1 MKSSYKKQKLKGLSI
16 MSMIYESQTL
26 VSAMQTR
33 VGQYKDLK
41 EQLTELKKGFE
52 SIVHLDDELQGQGAE
67 AIKGFYKAQIDVVD
81 SWLRLINRHVAF
93 LSGIQGDTI
102 EANLSETVVTV
113 PFLEEEL
120 TNASRNSK
128 EMVTAQKNDLKRIL
142 AGIDDIIQL
151 EPFSDD
157 AFFENMEKAERKRT
171 ETIDKVNEIDHK
183 WTAEYAKSEA
193 DQAAVAALMEQL
205 KVSSTREGVV
215 SPLYFNAIAY
225 KNSEAYKNLEVRK
238 KETAQY
244 LKVKKEEAENRRIRD
259 LKAQL
264 DHVNDPDEF
273 LKIAKKIGYEN
284 LAPTQQQYV
293 MQLEAAKQTADI
305 AKGIGVGLYDVGKDF
320 VTGVWDFVTNPGE
333 TVEGVANSI
342 MHPIKTYKY
351 ISKSISDSYERDM
364 VNGDAY
370 SRAHWVTYALGT
382 VATSVVGTKGAGAV
396 TKTGVATTKAAAVK
410 GATKAKELVS
420 IPNLLPYNPK
430 NQLSLAGGVPYNV
443 VNGVGLRDQLISMA
457 KVESEVS
464 GRVKSVSD
472 YLDGIGEAGNVN
484 ATKMN
489 KLKNAIQNNTFSVDE
504 LSEISKKMSD
514 LGITKEYNDV
524 LIKIDFGKYLRG
536 LIGDPP
542 TAMIN
547 PHAHHIL
554 FKKGLGQAQQ
564 ELVRE
569 GQEILRRYGVDPI
582 IGQENLVWAP
592 NAVIGQHSID
602 ALEEV
607 VNRLRAVEA
616 MDGDF
621 DDIVEALE
629 DLGDI
634 ASTR

>member
-1 MKSSYKKQKLKGLSI
+1 
-16 MSMIYESQTL
+16 MIYESQTL

-81 SWLRLINRHVAF
+81 AWLRLINRHVAF

-120 TNASRNSK
+120 ESASRNSK
-128 EMVTAQKNDLKRIL
+128 EMVTAQKNDLKKIL

-157 AFFENMEKAERKRT
+157 VFFENMEKAERKRNQ
-171 ETIDKVNEIDHK
+171 TIDKVNEIDHK

-193 DQAAVAALMEQL
+193 DQAAVTALMEQL
-205 KVSSTREGVV
+205 KVSSTRGGVV
-215 SPLYFNAIAY
+215 SPLYFNATAY

-244 LKVKKEEAENRRIRD
+244 LKVKKEEAENRRIKE

-264 DHVNDPDEF
+264 DHVTDPNEF

-284 LAPTQQQYV
+284 LGPTQQQYV
-293 MQLEAAKQTADI
+293 MQLEASKQTTDI

-320 VTGVWDFVTNPGE
+320 VTGIWDLVTDPE
-333 TVEGVANSI
+333 EAVEGVANSI

-370 SRAHWVTYALGT
+370 SRAHWVSYALGT
-382 VATSVVGTKGAGAV
+382 VVTSVVGTKGAGAV

-410 GATKAKELVS
+410 GVAKAKELAS

-457 KVESEVS
+457 RVESEINKGTGNTNHPV
-464 GRVKSVSD
+464 RVYRDIDDAV
-472 YLDGIGEAGNVN
+472 LN
-484 ATKMN
+484 
-489 KLKNAIQNNTFSVDE
+489 
-504 LSEISKKMSD
+504 
-514 LGITKEYNDV
+514 KEYEIITRKGTFVTKIVADEKLVVDMPYIGKGKQSTNSEGWLRDNKYYFNELYKLHPDYFSDANIKNLNNGWAIVNDAV
-524 LIKIDFGKYLRG
+524 FRRHFPQYDILGLKGKPLV
-536 LIGDPP
+536 
-542 TAMIN
+542 
-547 PHAHHIL
+547 HHHI
-554 FKKGLGQAQQ
+554 GGGGQAMAIPQPLHPGSGGIHNIEKQ
-564 ELVRE
+564 IDIW
-569 GQEILRRYGVDPI
+569 GKD
-582 IGQENLVWAP
+582 QENA
-592 NAVIGQHSID
+592 
-602 ALEEV
+602 E
-607 VNRLRAVEA
+607 RLQV
-616 MDGDF
+616 F
-621 DDIVEALE
+621 IK
-629 DLGDI
+629 
-634 ASTR
+634 

>member
-1 MKSSYKKQKLKGLSI
+1 

-41 EQLTELKKGFE
+41 EQLAELKKGFE

-67 AIKGFYKAQIDVVD
+67 AIKGFYQAQIDVVD

-102 EANLSETVVTV
+102 EANLSETVVTI

-120 TNASRNSK
+120 TNATRISK
-128 EMVTAQKNDLKRIL
+128 EMVTAQKNDLKKIL

-151 EPFSDD
+151 EPFCDD
-157 AFFENMEKAERKRT
+157 AFFENIEKAETKRT
-171 ETIDKVNEIDHK
+171 QTIDKVNEIDHK
-183 WTAEYAKSEA
+183 WTTEYAKSEE
-193 DQAAVAALMEQL
+193 DQAAVTALMEQL
-205 KVSSTREGVV
+205 KISSTRGGVV
-215 SPLYFNAIAY
+215 SPLYFNAAAY

-244 LKVKKEEAENRRIRD
+244 LKVKKEEAENRRIKD

-264 DHVNDPDEF
+264 DHVTDPDEF
-273 LKIAKKIGYEN
+273 LKIAKQIGYEN

-320 VTGVWDFVTNPGE
+320 VTGVWDFVTDPGE

-342 MHPIKTYKY
+342 MHPIQTYKY

-370 SRAHWVTYALGT
+370 SRSHWVTYALGT
-382 VATSVVGTKGAGAV
+382 VVTSVVGTKGAGAV
-396 TKTGVATTKAAAVK
+396 AKTGAATTKAAAVK
-410 GATKAKELVS
+410 GVTKAKEMVS

-443 VNGVGLRDQLISMA
+443 VNGAGLKDQLISMA
-457 KVESEVS
+457 KVESEIS
-464 GRVKSVSD
+464 GKVKPVSD

-484 ATKMN
+484 AIKMN

-504 LSEISKKMSD
+504 LSEISKKMSE
-514 LGITKEYNDV
+514 LGITKEYNEA

-536 LIGDPP
+536 LIGGPP

-554 FKKGLGQAQQ
+554 FKKGLGQKQQ

-582 IGQENLVWAP
+582 IGKENLVWAP
-592 NAVIGQHSID
+592 NAVIGQHSLD

-607 VNRLRAVEA
+607 VNRLRAIEA

>member
-1 MKSSYKKQKLKGLSI
+1 

-26 VSAMQTR
+26 VQAIETR
-33 VGQYKDLK
+33 AGQYKDLK

-120 TNASRNSK
+120 TNATRNSK
-128 EMVTAQKNDLKRIL
+128 EMVTAQKNDLKKIL

-151 EPFSDD
+151 DPFSDD
-157 AFFENMEKAERKRT
+157 AFFENIEKAETKRT

-183 WTAEYAKSEA
+183 WTTEYAKSEA
-193 DQAAVAALMEQL
+193 DQAAVTALMEQL
-205 KVSSTREGVV
+205 KVSSTRGGVV
-215 SPLYFNAIAY
+215 SPLYFNAAAY

-244 LKVKKEEAENRRIRD
+244 LKVKKEEAENRRIKD

-264 DHVNDPDEF
+264 DHVTDPDEF
-273 LKIAKKIGYEN
+273 LKIAKQIGYEN

-305 AKGIGVGLYDVGKDF
+305 AKGIGVGMYDVGKDF
-320 VTGVWDFVTNPGE
+320 VTGVWDFVTDPGE

-342 MHPIKTYKY
+342 MHPIQTYKY

-370 SRAHWVTYALGT
+370 SRAHWVSYALGT
-382 VATSVVGTKGAGAV
+382 VVTSVVGTKGAGAI

-410 GATKAKELVS
+410 GATKAKELAT

-443 VNGVGLRDQLISMA
+443 VNGAGLKEQLISMA

-464 GRVKSVSD
+464 GRGTVKDSKEVKD
-472 YLDGIGEAGNVN
+472 LDTVPRISEIEVNFNYKTKFDSEEFARQLKDQEKGMNELTVYEYQKNRKRFIDEGRAIESNAAQQAAREEAYVQKINELQREGLTLSQAKKEAKGWLDTQAALHNPDQIAGGKAEVIGGMGDKKINSS
-484 ATKMN
+484 
-489 KLKNAIQNNTFSVDE
+489 IGSQWRYRIDIVDE
-504 LSEISKKMSD
+504 QINGLAKNMTQEQRKN
-514 LGITKEYNDV
+514 T
-524 LIKIDFGKYLRG
+524 YLNVK
-536 LIGDPP
+536 L
-542 TAMIN
+542 TN
-547 PHAHHIL
+547 
-554 FKKGLGQAQQ
+554 
-564 ELVRE
+564 
-569 GQEILRRYGVDPI
+569 
-582 IGQENLVWAP
+582 
-592 NAVIGQHSID
+592 
-602 ALEEV
+602 
-607 VNRLRAVEA
+607 
-616 MDGDF
+616 
-621 DDIVEALE
+621 
-629 DLGDI
+629 
-634 ASTR
+634 

>member
-1 MKSSYKKQKLKGLSI
+1 

-120 TNASRNSK
+120 ENASRNSK
-128 EMVTAQKNDLKRIL
+128 EMVTAQKNDLKKIL

-157 AFFENMEKAERKRT
+157 VFFENMEKAERKRNQ
-171 ETIDKVNEIDHK
+171 TIDKVNEIDHK

-193 DQAAVAALMEQL
+193 DQAAVTALMEQL
-205 KVSSTREGVV
+205 KVSSTRGGVV
-215 SPLYFNAIAY
+215 SPLYFNATAY

-238 KETAQY
+238 KETAEY
-244 LKVKKEEAENRRIRD
+244 LKVKKEEAENRRIKD

-264 DHVNDPDEF
+264 DHVTDPDEF
-273 LKIAKKIGYEN
+273 LKIAKQIGYEN

-320 VTGVWDFVTNPGE
+320 VTGVWDFVTDPGE

-370 SRAHWVTYALGT
+370 SRSHWVTYALGT
-382 VATSVVGTKGAGAV
+382 VVTSVVGTKGAGAV

-410 GATKAKELVS
+410 GVTKAKELVS

-443 VNGVGLRDQLISMA
+443 VNGAGLKEQLISMA

-464 GRVKSVSD
+464 GKSKSNVDQINYGAYLKKNIGNPPSD
-472 YLDGIGEAGNVN
+472 MYD
-484 ATKMN
+484 
-489 KLKNAIQNNTFSVDE
+489 
-504 LSEISKKMSD
+504 
-514 LGITKEYNDV
+514 
-524 LIKIDFGKYLRG
+524 
-536 LIGDPP
+536 
-542 TAMIN
+542 
-547 PHAHHIL
+547 PHAHHIV
-554 FKKGLGQAQQ
+554 FKKGNGEAQK
-564 ELVRE
+564 ELVKE
-569 GQEILRRYGVDPI
+569 GQGILREYDIDPI
-582 IGQENLVWAP
+582 LGLENLVWAP
-592 NAVIGQHSID
+592 NRVKGQHGIEALRNVVDNIKKVRD
-602 ALEEV
+602 A
-607 VNRLRAVEA
+607 
-616 MDGDF
+616 DGDR
-621 DDIVEALE
+621 DDMVEMLNK
-629 DLGDI
+629 LGDI
-634 ASTR
+634 AKRRK

>member
-1 MKSSYKKQKLKGLSI
+1 

-93 LSGIQGDTI
+93 LSGIQGDII

-120 TNASRNSK
+120 TNATRNSK
-128 EMVTAQKNDLKRIL
+128 EMVTAQKNDLKKIL

-157 AFFENMEKAERKRT
+157 AFFENIEKAETKRT

-183 WTAEYAKSEA
+183 WTTEYAKSEA
-193 DQAAVAALMEQL
+193 DQAAVTALMEQL
-205 KVSSTREGVV
+205 KISSTRGGVV
-215 SPLYFNAIAY
+215 SPLYFNAAAY

-244 LKVKKEEAENRRIRD
+244 LKVKKEEAENRRIKD
-259 LKAQL
+259 LKAKL
-264 DHVNDPDEF
+264 DHVTDPDEF
-273 LKIAKKIGYEN
+273 LKIAKQIGYEN

-293 MQLEAAKQTADI
+293 IQLEAAKQTADI
-305 AKGIGVGLYDVGKDF
+305 TKGIGVGLYDVGKDF
-320 VTGVWDFVTNPGE
+320 VTGVWDFVTDPGE

-370 SRAHWVTYALGT
+370 SRAHWVSYALGT
-382 VATSVVGTKGAGAV
+382 VVTSVVGTKGAGAV
-396 TKTGVATTKAAAVK
+396 AKTGAATTKAATVK
-410 GATKAKELVS
+410 GVTKAKELIS

-443 VNGVGLRDQLISMA
+443 VNGAGLKEQLISMA
-457 KVESEVS
+457 KVESEIS
-464 GRVKSVSD
+464 GRGTGKVLDSVPTVRN
-472 YLDGIGEAGNVN
+472 GQF
-484 ATKMN
+484 
-489 KLKNAIQNNTFSVDE
+489 KNWFNSLTTEEFD
-504 LSEISKKMSD
+504 K
-514 LGITKEYNDV
+514 
-524 LIKIDFGKYLRG
+524 
-536 LIGDPP
+536 
-542 TAMIN
+542 
-547 PHAHHIL
+547 
-554 FKKGLGQAQQ
+554 
-564 ELVRE
+564 
-569 GQEILRRYGVDPI
+569 
-582 IGQENLVWAP
+582 VWADP
-592 NAVIGQHSID
+592 KLRESIKDRLRHPGGLHEWHLVSRADTFKYWGVTAEQIVEMRTLISETKFVNPTGKHGGKGSTKAHNELLKIIDTSEDYDMFKRRLQNWADYRFEGGSD
-602 ALEEV
+602 ALPSG
-607 VNRLRAVEA
+607 LKPK
-616 MDGDF
+616 
-621 DDIVEALE
+621 
-629 DLGDI
+629 
-634 ASTR
+634 

>member
-1 MKSSYKKQKLKGLSI
+1 

-81 SWLRLINRHVAF
+81 SWLRLINRHIAF

-120 TNASRNSK
+120 TNATRNSK
-128 EMVTAQKNDLKRIL
+128 EMVTAQKDDLKKIL

-157 AFFENMEKAERKRT
+157 AFFENIEKAETKRT
-171 ETIDKVNEIDHK
+171 QTIDKVNEIDHK
-183 WTAEYAKSEA
+183 WTTEYAKSEE
-193 DQAAVAALMEQL
+193 DQAAVTALMEQL
-205 KVSSTREGVV
+205 KESSTRGGVV
-215 SPLYFNAIAY
+215 SPLYFNATAY

-244 LKVKKEEAENRRIRD
+244 LKVKKEEAENRRIKD

-264 DHVNDPDEF
+264 DHVTDPDEF
-273 LKIAKKIGYEN
+273 LKIAKQIGYEN

-293 MQLEAAKQTADI
+293 MQLKAAKQTADI
-305 AKGIGVGLYDVGKDF
+305 TKGIGVGLYDVGKDF
-320 VTGVWDFVTNPGE
+320 VTGVWDFVTDPGE

-342 MHPIKTYKY
+342 MHPIQTYKY
-351 ISKSISDSYERDM
+351 ISKSLSDSFERDM

-370 SRAHWVTYALGT
+370 SRAHWVSYALGT
-382 VATSVVGTKGAGAV
+382 VVTSVVGTKGAGAI

-410 GATKAKELVS
+410 GVTKAKELVS

-443 VNGVGLRDQLISMA
+443 VNGVGLRDQLISKA
-457 KVESEVS
+457 QK
-464 GRVKSVSD
+464 VSD
-472 YLDGIGEAGNVN
+472 LTRKPFTGKNISLPWLNNEKYNAVEVQGKVKAKGKIKDIDRRVYQLKDLDIDKIDPVTQKTNLQLMKKGNAPFANDGTQINLHHLIQEEPGAMLEIPESLHKKYSKVIHG
-484 ATKMN
+484 
-489 KLKNAIQNNTFSVDE
+489 LKNKGESFRQSPE
-504 LSEISKKMSD
+504 LESQYDS
-514 LGITKEYNDV
+514 
-524 LIKIDFGKYLRG
+524 FR
-536 LIGDPP
+536 
-542 TAMIN
+542 
-547 PHAHHIL
+547 
-554 FKKGLGQAQQ
+554 
-564 ELVRE
+564 
-569 GQEILRRYGVDPI
+569 RRY
-582 IGQENLVWAP
+582 WKW
-592 NAVIGQHSID
+592 
-602 ALEEV
+602 
-607 VNRLRAVEA
+607 RAKQYEIQ
-616 MDGDF
+616 D
-621 DDIVEALE
+621 
-629 DLGDI
+629 
-634 ASTR
+634 

>member
-1 MKSSYKKQKLKGLSI
+1 ML
-16 MSMIYESQTL
+16 MIYESQTL

-120 TNASRNSK
+120 TNATRNSK
-128 EMVTAQKNDLKRIL
+128 EMVTAQKNDLKKIL

-157 AFFENMEKAERKRT
+157 AFFENIEKAETKRT
-171 ETIDKVNEIDHK
+171 QTIDIVNEIDHK
-183 WTAEYAKSEA
+183 WTTEYAKSEE
-193 DQAAVAALMEQL
+193 DQAAVTALMEQL
-205 KVSSTREGVV
+205 KVSSSRGGVV
-215 SPLYFNAIAY
+215 SPLYFNAAAY

-244 LKVKKEEAENRRIRD
+244 LKVKKEEAENRRIKD

-264 DHVNDPDEF
+264 DHVTDPDEF
-273 LKIAKKIGYEN
+273 LKIAKQIGYEN

-320 VTGVWDFVTNPGE
+320 VTGVWDFVTDPGE

-342 MHPIKTYKY
+342 MHPIQTYKY

-370 SRAHWVTYALGT
+370 SRSHWVTYALGT
-382 VATSVVGTKGAGAV
+382 VVTSVVGTKGAGAV
-396 TKTGVATTKAAAVK
+396 AKTGAATTKAAAVK
-410 GATKAKELVS
+410 GVTKAKELIS
-420 IPNLLPYNPK
+420 IPNLLPYKPK

-443 VNGVGLRDQLISMA
+443 VNGVGLKDQLISMA
-457 KVESEVS
+457 KVESQVNGDGGKKFTIDTMRHVYHGEINRRGKAVGYHHES
-464 GRVKSVSD
+464 MMGGKIVPGSEETPDINGVYRAKVEINGVMKIAKSTFFPKDWDRVK
-472 YLDGIGEAGNVN
+472 VN
-484 ATKMN
+484 
-489 KLKNAIQNNTFSVDE
+489 NAINEAFENKIKDGNRYVGRTS
-504 LSEISKKMSD
+504 S
-514 LGITKEYNDV
+514 GID
-524 LIKIDFGKYLRG
+524 IGMYLNRDG
-536 LIGDPP
+536 TIA
-542 TAMIN
+542 TAFPLYKN
-547 PHAHHIL
+547 
-554 FKKGLGQAQQ
+554 
-564 ELVRE
+564 
-569 GQEILRRYGVDPI
+569 
-582 IGQENLVWAP
+582 
-592 NAVIGQHSID
+592 
-602 ALEEV
+602 
-607 VNRLRAVEA
+607 
-616 MDGDF
+616 
-621 DDIVEALE
+621 
-629 DLGDI
+629 
-634 ASTR
+634 

>member
-1 MKSSYKKQKLKGLSI
+1 

-120 TNASRNSK
+120 TNATRNSK
-128 EMVTAQKNDLKRIL
+128 EMVTAQKDDLKKIF

-157 AFFENMEKAERKRT
+157 AFFENIEKAETKRT
-171 ETIDKVNEIDHK
+171 QTIDKVNEIDHK
-183 WTAEYAKSEA
+183 WTTEYAKSEA
-193 DQAAVAALMEQL
+193 DQAAVTALMEQL
-205 KVSSTREGVV
+205 KVSSTRGGVV
-215 SPLYFNAIAY
+215 SPLYFNAAAY

-244 LKVKKEEAENRRIRD
+244 LKVKKEEAENRRIKD

-264 DHVNDPDEF
+264 DHVTDPDEL
-273 LKIAKKIGYEN
+273 LKIAKQIGYEN

-320 VTGVWDFVTNPGE
+320 VTGVWDFVTDPGE

-382 VATSVVGTKGAGAV
+382 VVTSVVGTKGAGAI

-410 GATKAKELVS
+410 GVTKAKELVS

-430 NQLSLAGGVPYNV
+430 NQLSLAGAVPYNV
-443 VNGVGLRDQLISMA
+443 VNGVGVKDQLISMA

-464 GRVKSVSD
+464 GR
-472 YLDGIGEAGNVN
+472 GTGNSNRLIPGNPGVITGGN
-484 ATKMN
+484 SN
-489 KLKNAIQNNTFSVDE
+489 KLGKNMMEDMGLKRS
-504 LSEISKKMSD
+504 
-514 LGITKEYNDV
+514 TKWSGY
-524 LIKIDFGKYLRG
+524 
-536 LIGDPP
+536 
-542 TAMIN
+542 
-547 PHAHHIL
+547 
-554 FKKGLGQAQQ
+554 QAQHIIPSEMAKNPVIQ
-564 ELVRE
+564 KIGMNFDDSSNGIFLRVPDNDISTMSRHRGYHSVYNEVVERALNKMDINQSVNSLQKDVYELKNN
-569 GQEILRRYGVDPI
+569 LRKL
-582 IGQENLVWAP
+582 QENGLPLYPSQGATVELWERKLK
-592 NAVIGQHSID
+592 Q
-602 ALEEV
+602 LEK
-607 VNRLRAVEA
+607 
-616 MDGDF
+616 
-621 DDIVEALE
+621 
-629 DLGDI
+629 
-634 ASTR
+634 

>member
-1 MKSSYKKQKLKGLSI
+1 

-120 TNASRNSK
+120 TNATRNSK
-128 EMVTAQKNDLKRIL
+128 EMVTAQKNDLKKIL

-151 EPFSDD
+151 EPLSDD
-157 AFFENMEKAERKRT
+157 AFFENIEKAETKRT
-171 ETIDKVNEIDHK
+171 QTIDKVNEIDHK
-183 WTAEYAKSEA
+183 WTTEYAKSEE
-193 DQAAVAALMEQL
+193 DQAAVTALMEQL
-205 KVSSTREGVV
+205 KISSTRGGVV
-215 SPLYFNAIAY
+215 SPLYFNATAY

-244 LKVKKEEAENRRIRD
+244 LKVKKEEAENRRIKD

-264 DHVNDPDEF
+264 DHVTDPDEF
-273 LKIAKKIGYEN
+273 LKIAKQIGYEN

-305 AKGIGVGLYDVGKDF
+305 TKGIGVGLYDVGKDF
-320 VTGVWDFVTNPGE
+320 VTGVWDFVSDPGE

-342 MHPIKTYKY
+342 MHPIQTYKY

-370 SRAHWVTYALGT
+370 SRSHWVTYALGT
-382 VATSVVGTKGAGAV
+382 VVTSVVGTKGAGAI

-410 GATKAKELVS
+410 GVTKAKELVS

-443 VNGVGLRDQLISMA
+443 VNGVGLKDQLISMA

-484 ATKMN
+484 AIKMN

-542 TAMIN
+542 TAMVN

-554 FKKGLGQAQQ
+554 FKKGLGEAQQ
-564 ELVRE
+564 KLVQE
-569 GQEILRRYGVDPI
+569 GQEILRKYGIDPI
-582 IGQENLVWAP
+582 IGKENLVWAP
-592 NAVIGQHSID
+592 NRIMGQHNIA
-602 ALEEV
+602 ALENV
-607 VNRLRAVEA
+607 VNQLKAVDTA
-616 MDGDF
+616 GADI
-621 DDIVEALE
+621 DDIIEILE
-629 DLGDI
+629 DLGKQA
-634 ASTR
+634 ASRR

>member
-1 MKSSYKKQKLKGLSI
+1 

-52 SIVHLDDELQGQGAE
+52 SIVNLDDELQGQGAE

-120 TNASRNSK
+120 ENASRNSK
-128 EMVTAQKNDLKRIL
+128 EMVTAQKNDLKKIL
-142 AGIDDIIQL
+142 AGIDDIIRL

-157 AFFENMEKAERKRT
+157 VFFENMEKAERKRNQ
-171 ETIDKVNEIDHK
+171 TIDKVNEIDHK

-193 DQAAVAALMEQL
+193 DQAAVTALMEQL
-205 KVSSTREGVV
+205 KVSSTRGGVV
-215 SPLYFNAIAY
+215 SPFYFNATAY

-244 LKVKKEEAENRRIRD
+244 LKVKKEEAGNRRIKD

-264 DHVNDPDEF
+264 DHVTDPDEF
-273 LKIAKKIGYEN
+273 LKIAKQIGYEN
-284 LAPTQQQYV
+284 LEPTQQQYV
-293 MQLEAAKQTADI
+293 MQLEASKQTADI

-320 VTGVWDFVTNPGE
+320 VTGVWDFVTDPGE

-370 SRAHWVTYALGT
+370 SRAHWVSYALGT
-382 VATSVVGTKGAGAV
+382 VITSVVGTKGAGAV
-396 TKTGVATTKAAAVK
+396 AKTGAATTKAAAVK
-410 GATKAKELVS
+410 GATKVKELAS
-420 IPNLLPYNPK
+420 IPNLLPYKPK

-443 VNGVGLRDQLISMA
+443 VNGAGLKEQLISMA
-457 KVESEVS
+457 RVESEVS
-464 GRVKSVSD
+464 GRGRLKVEDVTKEILKTKPMNSPIPEKWYKKGGKISIDDNGTWTYTNKSGISVSYPNGYPD
-472 YLDGIGEAGNVN
+472 FTPYVHPNVEPVKIEVHSPKNNPKDFEN
-484 ATKMN
+484 ANIAAKLTKD
-489 KLKNAIQNNTFSVDE
+489 T
-504 LSEISKKMSD
+504 
-514 LGITKEYNDV
+514 
-524 LIKIDFGKYLRG
+524 
-536 LIGDPP
+536 DPP
-542 TAMIN
+542 ISDIRRPPLGYTW
-547 PHAHHIL
+547 HHHQDGETMLLVEKDIHDE
-554 FKKGLGQAQQ
+554 FKHIGGQ
-564 ELVRE
+564 
-569 GQEILRRYGVDPI
+569 
-582 IGQENLVWAP
+582 
-592 NAVIGQHSID
+592 SK
-602 ALEEV
+602 
-607 VNRLRAVEA
+607 VN
-616 MDGDF
+616 GKN
-621 DDIVEALE
+621 
-629 DLGDI
+629 
-634 ASTR
+634 SK

>member
-1 MKSSYKKQKLKGLSI
+1 
-16 MSMIYESQTL
+16 MIYESQTL

-120 TNASRNSK
+120 TNATRNSK
-128 EMVTAQKNDLKRIL
+128 EMVTAQKNDLKKIL

-157 AFFENMEKAERKRT
+157 AFFENIEKAETKRT

-183 WTAEYAKSEA
+183 WTTEYAKSEA

-205 KVSSTREGVV
+205 KISSTRGGVV
-215 SPLYFNAIAY
+215 SPLYFNAAAY

-244 LKVKKEEAENRRIRD
+244 LKVKKEEAENRRIKD

-264 DHVNDPDEF
+264 DHVTDPDEF
-273 LKIAKKIGYEN
+273 LKIAKQIGYEN

-293 MQLEAAKQTADI
+293 IQLESAKQTADI
-305 AKGIGVGLYDVGKDF
+305 AKGIGVGLFDVGKDF
-320 VTGVWDFVTNPGE
+320 VTGVWDFVTDPGE

-370 SRAHWVTYALGT
+370 SRSHWVTYALGT
-382 VATSVVGTKGAGAV
+382 VVTSVVGTKGAGAV
-396 TKTGVATTKAAAVK
+396 TKTGAATTKAAAVK
-410 GATKAKELVS
+410 GVTKAKELVS

-443 VNGVGLRDQLISMA
+443 VNGAGLKDQLISMA

-464 GRVKSVSD
+464 GKRTGKVLDSVPTVRN
-472 YLDGIGEAGNVN
+472 GQF
-484 ATKMN
+484 
-489 KLKNAIQNNTFSVDE
+489 KNWFNSVTTEEFD
-504 LSEISKKMSD
+504 K
-514 LGITKEYNDV
+514 
-524 LIKIDFGKYLRG
+524 
-536 LIGDPP
+536 
-542 TAMIN
+542 
-547 PHAHHIL
+547 
-554 FKKGLGQAQQ
+554 
-564 ELVRE
+564 
-569 GQEILRRYGVDPI
+569 
-582 IGQENLVWAP
+582 VWADP
-592 NAVIGQHSID
+592 KLRESIKDRLRHPGGLHEWHLVSRADTFKYWGVTAEQIVEMRTLISETKFVNPTGKHGGKGSTKAHNELLKIIDTSEDYDMFKRRLQNWADYRFEGGSD
-602 ALEEV
+602 ALPSG
-607 VNRLRAVEA
+607 LKPK
-616 MDGDF
+616 
-621 DDIVEALE
+621 
-629 DLGDI
+629 
-634 ASTR
+634 

>member
-1 MKSSYKKQKLKGLSI
+1 

-26 VSAMQTR
+26 VSAMQMR

-81 SWLRLINRHVAF
+81 SWLRLINRHIAF

-128 EMVTAQKNDLKRIL
+128 EMVTAQKNDLKKIF

-157 AFFENMEKAERKRT
+157 AFFENIEKAETKRT

-183 WTAEYAKSEA
+183 WTTEYAKSEE
-193 DQAAVAALMEQL
+193 DQAAVTALMEQL
-205 KVSSTREGVV
+205 KVSSTRGGVV
-215 SPLYFNAIAY
+215 SPLYFNATAY

-238 KETAQY
+238 KETAEY
-244 LKVKKEEAENRRIRD
+244 LKVKQEEAENRRIKE
-259 LKAQL
+259 LKAKL
-264 DHVNDPDEF
+264 DHVTDPDEF
-273 LKIAKKIGYEN
+273 LKIAKQIGYEN

-293 MQLEAAKQTADI
+293 MQLEASKQTADI

-320 VTGVWDFVTNPGE
+320 VTGVWDFVTDPGE

-342 MHPIKTYKY
+342 MHPIQTYKY
-351 ISKSISDSYERDM
+351 ISKPISDSYERDM

-370 SRAHWVTYALGT
+370 SRAHWVSYALGT
-382 VATSVVGTKGAGAV
+382 VVTSIVGTKGAGAI

-443 VNGVGLRDQLISMA
+443 VNGAGLKEQLISMA
-457 KVESEVS
+457 RVESEVS
-464 GRVKSVSD
+464 GRGMGTGKDSKEVKDIDTVPRISEIEVNFNYKTKFDSEEFARQLKD
-472 YLDGIGEAGNVN
+472 QEKGMNELTVYEYQQNRKRFIDEGRAIESNAAQQAAREEAYVQKINELQREGLTLSQAKKEAKGWLDTQAALHNPDQIAGGKAEVIGGMGDKKINSS
-484 ATKMN
+484 
-489 KLKNAIQNNTFSVDE
+489 IGSQWRYRIDIVDE
-504 LSEISKKMSD
+504 QINGLAKNMTQEQRKN
-514 LGITKEYNDV
+514 T
-524 LIKIDFGKYLRG
+524 YLNVK
-536 LIGDPP
+536 L
-542 TAMIN
+542 TN
-547 PHAHHIL
+547 
-554 FKKGLGQAQQ
+554 
-564 ELVRE
+564 
-569 GQEILRRYGVDPI
+569 
-582 IGQENLVWAP
+582 
-592 NAVIGQHSID
+592 
-602 ALEEV
+602 
-607 VNRLRAVEA
+607 
-616 MDGDF
+616 
-621 DDIVEALE
+621 
-629 DLGDI
+629 
-634 ASTR
+634 

>member
-1 MKSSYKKQKLKGLSI
+1 

-81 SWLRLINRHVAF
+81 SWLRLINRHIAF

-120 TNASRNSK
+120 TNATRNSK
-128 EMVTAQKNDLKRIL
+128 EMVTAQKNDLKKIFS
-142 AGIDDIIQL
+142 GIDDIIQL

-157 AFFENMEKAERKRT
+157 AFFEHIEKAETKRT

-193 DQAAVAALMEQL
+193 DQAAVTALMEQL
-205 KVSSTREGVV
+205 KVSSTRGGEV
-215 SPLYFNAIAY
+215 SPLYFNAAAY

-244 LKVKKEEAENRRIRD
+244 LKVKKEEAENRRIKD

-264 DHVNDPDEF
+264 DHVTDPDEF
-273 LKIAKKIGYEN
+273 LKIAKQIGYEN

-320 VTGVWDFVTNPGE
+320 VTGVWDFVTDPGE

-370 SRAHWVTYALGT
+370 SRSHWVTYALGT
-382 VATSVVGTKGAGAV
+382 VVTSVVGTKGAGAI
-396 TKTGVATTKAAAVK
+396 TKTGVATTKAATVK
-410 GATKAKELVS
+410 GVTKAKELVS

-443 VNGVGLRDQLISMA
+443 VNGAGLKEQLISMA
-457 KVESEVS
+457 KVESEIS
-464 GRVKSVSD
+464 GRGRLKVEDV
-472 YLDGIGEAGNVN
+472 
-484 ATKMN
+484 TK
-489 KLKNAIQNNTFSVDE
+489 
-504 LSEISKKMSD
+504 
-514 LGITKEYNDV
+514 
-524 LIKIDFGKYLRG
+524 
-536 LIGDPP
+536 
-542 TAMIN
+542 
-547 PHAHHIL
+547 
-554 FKKGLGQAQQ
+554 
-564 ELVRE
+564 
-569 GQEILRRYGVDPI
+569 EILRTKPMNSPIPEKWYKKGGKISIDDNGTWTYTNKSGISVSYPNGYPDFTPYVHPNVEPVKIEVHSPKNNPKDFENANIAAKLTKDTDPPI
-582 IGQENLVWAP
+582 IDIRKPPEGYTWHHHQDGKTMMLVDEDIHREFRHIGGQ
-592 NAVIGQHSID
+592 SK
-602 ALEEV
+602 
-607 VNRLRAVEA
+607 VN
-616 MDGDF
+616 GKNK
-621 DDIVEALE
+621 
-629 DLGDI
+629 
-634 ASTR
+634 

>member
-1 MKSSYKKQKLKGLSI
+1 

-81 SWLRLINRHVAF
+81 SWLRLINRHIAF

-102 EANLSETVVTV
+102 EANLSETIVTV

-120 TNASRNSK
+120 TNATRNSK
-128 EMVTAQKNDLKRIL
+128 EMVTAQKDDLKKIL

-157 AFFENMEKAERKRT
+157 AFFENIEKAETKRT

-205 KVSSTREGVV
+205 KISSTKGGVV
-215 SPLYFNAIAY
+215 SPLYFNAAAY

-244 LKVKKEEAENRRIRD
+244 LKVKQEEAENRRIKD

-264 DHVNDPDEF
+264 DHVTDPDEF
-273 LKIAKKIGYEN
+273 LKIAKQIGYEN

-293 MQLEAAKQTADI
+293 MQLEASKQTADI

-320 VTGVWDFVTNPGE
+320 VTGVWDFVTDPGE

-342 MHPIKTYKY
+342 MHPIQTYKY

-370 SRAHWVTYALGT
+370 SRAHWVSYALGT
-382 VATSVVGTKGAGAV
+382 VVTSVVGTKGAGAV
-396 TKTGVATTKAAAVK
+396 AKTGVATTKAAAVK
-410 GATKAKELVS
+410 GATKVKELAT

-443 VNGVGLRDQLISMA
+443 VNGTGLKEQLISMA
-457 KVESEVS
+457 KVESQVNGDGGKKFTIDTMRHVYHGEINRRGKAVGYHHESMMGGKIVPGTKTMPDRNGVYRATVEVNGVRKNVDS
-464 GRVKSVSD
+464 SFFPKDWDRVQVLKSIEEAFINKRQIGR
-472 YLDGIGEAGNVN
+472 
-484 ATKMN
+484 N
-489 KLKNAIQNNTFSVDE
+489 KYTSLTS
-504 LSEISKKMSD
+504 S
-514 LGITKEYNDV
+514 GITIEM
-524 LIKIDFGKYLRG
+524 YLKPDG
-536 LIGDPP
+536 SIA
-542 TAMIN
+542 TAYPIY
-547 PHAHHIL
+547 
-554 FKKGLGQAQQ
+554 
-564 ELVRE
+564 E
-569 GQEILRRYGVDPI
+569 GG
-582 IGQENLVWAP
+582 
-592 NAVIGQHSID
+592 
-602 ALEEV
+602 
-607 VNRLRAVEA
+607 
-616 MDGDF
+616 
-621 DDIVEALE
+621 
-629 DLGDI
+629 
-634 ASTR
+634 

>member
-1 MKSSYKKQKLKGLSI
+1 

-52 SIVHLDDELQGQGAE
+52 SIVHLDDELQGRGAE

-81 SWLRLINRHVAF
+81 SWLRLINRHIAF

-120 TNASRNSK
+120 TNATRNSK
-128 EMVTAQKNDLKRIL
+128 EMVTAQKNDLKKIL

-157 AFFENMEKAERKRT
+157 AFFENIEKAETKRT

-183 WTAEYAKSEA
+183 WTTEYAKSEA

-205 KVSSTREGVV
+205 KISSTRGGVV
-215 SPLYFNAIAY
+215 SPLYFNATAY

-244 LKVKKEEAENRRIRD
+244 LKVKKEEAENRRIKD

-264 DHVNDPDEF
+264 EHVTDPDEF
-273 LKIAKKIGYEN
+273 LKIAKQIGYEN

-305 AKGIGVGLYDVGKDF
+305 TKGIGVGLYDVGKDF
-320 VTGVWDFVTNPGE
+320 VTGVWDFVTDPGE

-342 MHPIKTYKY
+342 MHPIITYKY

-370 SRAHWVTYALGT
+370 SRAHWVSYALGT
-382 VATSVVGTKGAGAV
+382 VVTSVVGTKGAGAV
-396 TKTGVATTKAAAVK
+396 AKTGAATTKAVAVK
-410 GATKAKELVS
+410 GVTKAKELAT

-443 VNGVGLRDQLISMA
+443 VNGAGLKEQLISMA

-464 GRVKSVSD
+464 GRGTDNSNR
-472 YLDGIGEAGNVN
+472 LIPGNTGVITGGN
-484 ATKMN
+484 SN
-489 KLKNAIQNNTFSVDE
+489 KLGKNMMEDMGLKRS
-504 LSEISKKMSD
+504 
-514 LGITKEYNDV
+514 TKWSGY
-524 LIKIDFGKYLRG
+524 
-536 LIGDPP
+536 
-542 TAMIN
+542 
-547 PHAHHIL
+547 
-554 FKKGLGQAQQ
+554 QAQHIIPS
-564 ELVRE
+564 EMAKN
-569 GQEILRRYGVDPI
+569 PI
-582 IGQENLVWAP
+582 IQKIGMNFDDSSNGIFLRVPDNDISTMSRHRGYHSVYNEVVERALNKMDINQSVNSLQKDVYELKNNLRKLQENGLPLYPSQGAT
-592 NAVIGQHSID
+592 
-602 ALEEV
+602 
-607 VNRLRAVEA
+607 VELWERKLKQ
-616 MDGDF
+616 
-621 DDIVEALE
+621 IENK
-629 DLGDI
+629 
-634 ASTR
+634 

>member
-1 MKSSYKKQKLKGLSI
+1 
-16 MSMIYESQTL
+16 MIYESQTL
-26 VSAMQTR
+26 VSAMQAR

-81 SWLRLINRHVAF
+81 SWLLLINRHVAF

-120 TNASRNSK
+120 TNATRNSK
-128 EMVTAQKNDLKRIL
+128 EMVTAQKNDLKKIL

-157 AFFENMEKAERKRT
+157 AFFENIEKAETKRT

-183 WTAEYAKSEA
+183 WTTEYAKSEE
-193 DQAAVAALMEQL
+193 DQAAVTALMEQL
-205 KVSSTREGVV
+205 KVSSTRGGVV
-215 SPLYFNAIAY
+215 SPLYFNAAAY
-225 KNSEAYKNLEVRK
+225 KSSEAYKNLEVRK

-244 LKVKKEEAENRRIRD
+244 LKVKKEEAENRRIKD

-264 DHVNDPDEF
+264 DHVTDPDEF
-273 LKIAKKIGYEN
+273 LKIAKQIGYEN

-320 VTGVWDFVTNPGE
+320 VTGVWGFVTDPGE

-370 SRAHWVTYALGT
+370 SRAHWVSYALGT
-382 VATSVVGTKGAGAV
+382 VVTSVVGTKGAGAV

-410 GATKAKELVS
+410 GVTKAKELIS

-443 VNGVGLRDQLISMA
+443 VNGVGLKEQLISMA

-464 GRVKSVSD
+464 GDGGKKFTIDTMRHVYHGEINRRGKAVGYHHESMMGGKIVPGTEETPDINGVYRAKVEINGVMKIAKSTFFPKDWDRVK
-472 YLDGIGEAGNVN
+472 VN
-484 ATKMN
+484 
-489 KLKNAIQNNTFSVDE
+489 NAINEAFENKIKDGNRYVGRTS
-504 LSEISKKMSD
+504 S
-514 LGITKEYNDV
+514 GID
-524 LIKIDFGKYLRG
+524 IGMYLNRDG
-536 LIGDPP
+536 TIA
-542 TAMIN
+542 TAFPLYKN
-547 PHAHHIL
+547 
-554 FKKGLGQAQQ
+554 
-564 ELVRE
+564 
-569 GQEILRRYGVDPI
+569 
-582 IGQENLVWAP
+582 
-592 NAVIGQHSID
+592 
-602 ALEEV
+602 
-607 VNRLRAVEA
+607 
-616 MDGDF
+616 
-621 DDIVEALE
+621 
-629 DLGDI
+629 
-634 ASTR
+634 

>member
-1 MKSSYKKQKLKGLSI
+1 

-41 EQLTELKKGFE
+41 EQLTELKKEFE

-120 TNASRNSK
+120 TNATRNSK
-128 EMVTAQKNDLKRIL
+128 EMVTAQKNDLKKIL

-157 AFFENMEKAERKRT
+157 AFFENIEKAETKRT

-183 WTAEYAKSEA
+183 WTTEYAKSEA

-205 KVSSTREGVV
+205 KISSTRGGVV
-215 SPLYFNAIAY
+215 SPLYFNAAAY

-244 LKVKKEEAENRRIRD
+244 LKVKKEEAENRRIKD

-264 DHVNDPDEF
+264 DHVTDPDEF
-273 LKIAKKIGYEN
+273 LKIAKQIGYEN
-284 LAPTQQQYV
+284 LAPNQQQYV
-293 MQLEAAKQTADI
+293 MQLEEAKQTTDI
-305 AKGIGVGLYDVGKDF
+305 AKGIGVGLFDVGKDL
-320 VTGVWDFVTNPGE
+320 VTGVWDFVTDPGE

-342 MHPIKTYKY
+342 MHPIQTYKY

-370 SRAHWVTYALGT
+370 SRAHWVSYALGT
-382 VATSVVGTKGAGAV
+382 VVTSVVGTKGAGAV
-396 TKTGVATTKAAAVK
+396 AKTGAATTKAAAVK
-410 GATKAKELVS
+410 GVTKAKELVS

-443 VNGVGLRDQLISMA
+443 VNGVGLKEQLISMA
-457 KVESEVS
+457 RVESEVS
-464 GRVKSVSD
+464 GRGTGKVLDSVPTVRN
-472 YLDGIGEAGNVN
+472 GQF
-484 ATKMN
+484 
-489 KLKNAIQNNTFSVDE
+489 KNWFNSLTTEEFD
-504 LSEISKKMSD
+504 K
-514 LGITKEYNDV
+514 
-524 LIKIDFGKYLRG
+524 
-536 LIGDPP
+536 
-542 TAMIN
+542 
-547 PHAHHIL
+547 
-554 FKKGLGQAQQ
+554 
-564 ELVRE
+564 
-569 GQEILRRYGVDPI
+569 
-582 IGQENLVWAP
+582 VWADP
-592 NAVIGQHSID
+592 KLRESIKDRLRHPGGLHEWHLVSRADTFKYWGVTAEQIVEMRTLISETKFVNPTGKHGGKGSTKAHNELLKIIDTSEDYDMFKRRLQNWADYRFEGGSD
-602 ALEEV
+602 ALPSG
-607 VNRLRAVEA
+607 LKPK
-616 MDGDF
+616 
-621 DDIVEALE
+621 
-629 DLGDI
+629 
-634 ASTR
+634 

>member
-1 MKSSYKKQKLKGLSI
+1 

-52 SIVHLDDELQGQGAE
+52 SIVNLDDELQGQGAE

-93 LSGIQGDTI
+93 LSGISGDTI

-120 TNASRNSK
+120 ENASRNSK
-128 EMVTAQKNDLKRIL
+128 EMVTAQKNDLKKIL

-157 AFFENMEKAERKRT
+157 AFFENMEKAERKRNQ
-171 ETIDKVNEIDHK
+171 TIDKVNEIDHK
-183 WTAEYAKSEA
+183 WTTEYAKSEE
-193 DQAAVAALMEQL
+193 DQAAVTALMEQL
-205 KVSSTREGVV
+205 KISSTRGGVV
-215 SPLYFNAIAY
+215 SPLYFNAAAY

-244 LKVKKEEAENRRIRD
+244 LKVKKEEAENRRIKD

-264 DHVNDPDEF
+264 DHVTDPDEF
-273 LKIAKKIGYEN
+273 LKIAKQIGYEN

-293 MQLEAAKQTADI
+293 MQLEASKQTADST
-305 AKGIGVGLYDVGKDF
+305 KGIGVGLYDVGKDF
-320 VTGVWDFVTNPGE
+320 VTGVWDFVTDPGE

-370 SRAHWVTYALGT
+370 SRAHWVSYALGT
-382 VATSVVGTKGAGAV
+382 VVTSVVGTKGAGAV
-396 TKTGVATTKAAAVK
+396 AKTGVATTKAAAVK
-410 GATKAKELVS
+410 GVTKAKELVS

-443 VNGVGLRDQLISMA
+443 VNGTGLKEQLISMA
-457 KVESEVS
+457 KVESEIS
-464 GRVKSVSD
+464 GRVNSNVDQINYGAYLKKNIGNPPSD
-472 YLDGIGEAGNVN
+472 MYD
-484 ATKMN
+484 
-489 KLKNAIQNNTFSVDE
+489 
-504 LSEISKKMSD
+504 
-514 LGITKEYNDV
+514 
-524 LIKIDFGKYLRG
+524 
-536 LIGDPP
+536 
-542 TAMIN
+542 
-547 PHAHHIL
+547 PHAHHIV
-554 FKKGLGQAQQ
+554 FKKGNGEAQK
-564 ELVRE
+564 ELVKE
-569 GQEILRRYGVDPI
+569 GQEILREYDIDPI
-582 IGQENLVWAP
+582 LGLENLVWAP
-592 NAVIGQHSID
+592 NRVKGQHGIEALRNVVDNIKKVRD
-602 ALEEV
+602 A
-607 VNRLRAVEA
+607 
-616 MDGDF
+616 DGDR
-621 DDIVEALE
+621 DDMVEMLNK
-629 DLGDI
+629 LGDI
-634 ASTR
+634 AKRRK

>member
-1 MKSSYKKQKLKGLSI
+1 

-81 SWLRLINRHVAF
+81 SWLRLINRHIAF

-120 TNASRNSK
+120 TNATRNSK
-128 EMVTAQKNDLKRIL
+128 EMVTAQKNDLKKIL

-151 EPFSDD
+151 EPFFDD
-157 AFFENMEKAERKRT
+157 AFFENIEKAETKRT
-171 ETIDKVNEIDHK
+171 QTIDKVNEIDHK
-183 WTAEYAKSEA
+183 WTTEYAKSEE
-193 DQAAVAALMEQL
+193 DQAAVTALMEQL
-205 KVSSTREGVV
+205 KVSSTRGGVV
-215 SPLYFNAIAY
+215 SPLYFNAAAY
-225 KNSEAYKNLEVRK
+225 NNSEAYKNLEVRK

-244 LKVKKEEAENRRIRD
+244 LKVKKEEAENRRIKD

-264 DHVNDPDEF
+264 DHVTDPDEF
-273 LKIAKKIGYEN
+273 LKIAKQIGYEN

-305 AKGIGVGLYDVGKDF
+305 TKGIGVGLYDVGKDF
-320 VTGVWDFVTNPGE
+320 VTGVWDFVTDPGE

-370 SRAHWVTYALGT
+370 SRAHWVSYALGT
-382 VATSVVGTKGAGAV
+382 VVTSVVGTKGAGAV
-396 TKTGVATTKAAAVK
+396 AKTGVATTKAAAVK
-410 GATKAKELVS
+410 GVTKAKELIS

-443 VNGVGLRDQLISMA
+443 VNGVGLKDQLISMA

-464 GRVKSVSD
+464 GRGTSDALGVKKVSVGEEIIAQRVLKAE
-472 YLDGIGEAGNVN
+472 LDL
-484 ATKMN
+484 TP
-489 KLKNAIQNNTFSVDE
+489 KLTPYKS
-504 LSEISKKMSD
+504 LSRDQQKK
-514 LGITKEYNDV
+514 IKEKIENRTVTKEEYNRYQWDKRFSKRRAAGVNEFWKQEKKRV
-524 LIKIDFGKYLRG
+524 LDAK
-536 LIGDPP
+536 P
-542 TAMIN
+542 TTRDWTNEQI
-547 PHAHHIL
+547 
-554 FKKGLGQAQQ
+554 
-564 ELVRE
+564 
-569 GQEILRRYGVDPI
+569 QEILKGKKPKYNEQSI
-582 IGQENLVWAP
+582 IGHHTYNAMNYPHISNRGELIYPVTSREHLKGWHGGSYSKNAP
-592 NAVIGQHSID
+592 GRPVNPNY
-602 ALEEV
+602 LEE
-607 VNRLRAVEA
+607 
-616 MDGDF
+616 F
-621 DDIVEALE
+621 
-629 DLGDI
+629 
-634 ASTR
+634 

>member
-1 MKSSYKKQKLKGLSI
+1 

-41 EQLTELKKGFE
+41 EQLTELKKGFV

-120 TNASRNSK
+120 TNATRNSK
-128 EMVTAQKNDLKRIL
+128 EMVTAQKNDLKKIL

-157 AFFENMEKAERKRT
+157 AFFENIEKAETKRT

-183 WTAEYAKSEA
+183 WTTEYAKSEE
-193 DQAAVAALMEQL
+193 DQAAVTALMEQL
-205 KVSSTREGVV
+205 KISSTRGGVV
-215 SPLYFNAIAY
+215 SPLYFNAAAY

-244 LKVKKEEAENRRIRD
+244 LKVKKEEAENRRIKD

-264 DHVNDPDEF
+264 DHVTDSDEF
-273 LKIAKKIGYEN
+273 LKIAKQIGYEN

-320 VTGVWDFVTNPGE
+320 VTGVWDFVTDPGE

-370 SRAHWVTYALGT
+370 SRSHWVSYALGT
-382 VATSVVGTKGAGAV
+382 VVTSVVGTKGAGAV
-396 TKTGVATTKAAAVK
+396 AKTGVATTKAAAVK
-410 GATKAKELVS
+410 GVTKAKELVS

-443 VNGVGLRDQLISMA
+443 VNGAGLKEQLISMA
-457 KVESEVS
+457 KVESQVNGDGGKKFTLDTMRHVYHGEINRRGKAVGYHHES
-464 GRVKSVSD
+464 MMGGKIVPGTETRPDRNGVYRATIEINGVRKNVDSSFFPKEWDRVQVLKSIEEAFNNKRQIGR
-472 YLDGIGEAGNVN
+472 
-484 ATKMN
+484 N
-489 KLKNAIQNNTFSVDE
+489 KYSTLTS
-504 LSEISKKMSD
+504 S
-514 LGITKEYNDV
+514 GITIEM
-524 LIKIDFGKYLRG
+524 YLKPDG
-536 LIGDPP
+536 SIA
-542 TAMIN
+542 TAYPIY
-547 PHAHHIL
+547 
-554 FKKGLGQAQQ
+554 
-564 ELVRE
+564 E
-569 GQEILRRYGVDPI
+569 GG
-582 IGQENLVWAP
+582 
-592 NAVIGQHSID
+592 
-602 ALEEV
+602 
-607 VNRLRAVEA
+607 RL
-616 MDGDF
+616 
-621 DDIVEALE
+621 
-629 DLGDI
+629 
-634 ASTR
+634 

>member
-1 MKSSYKKQKLKGLSI
+1 

-120 TNASRNSK
+120 DNASRNSK
-128 EMVTAQKNDLKRIL
+128 EMVTAQKNDLKNIL

-157 AFFENMEKAERKRT
+157 VFFENMEKAERKRNQ
-171 ETIDKVNEIDHK
+171 TIDKVNEIDHK

-193 DQAAVAALMEQL
+193 DQAAVTALMEQL
-205 KVSSTREGVV
+205 KVSSTRGGVV
-215 SPLYFNAIAY
+215 SPLYFNATAY

-244 LKVKKEEAENRRIRD
+244 LKVKKEEAENRRIKD

-264 DHVNDPDEF
+264 DHVTDPDEF
-273 LKIAKKIGYEN
+273 LKIAKQIGYEN
-284 LAPTQQQYV
+284 LGPTQQQYV
-293 MQLEAAKQTADI
+293 MQLEASKQTADI

-320 VTGVWDFVTNPGE
+320 VTGVWDFVTDPGE
-333 TVEGVANSI
+333 TVEGVANAI

-370 SRAHWVTYALGT
+370 SRAHWVSYALGT
-382 VATSVVGTKGAGAV
+382 VVTSVVGTKGAGAI
-396 TKTGVATTKAAAVK
+396 TKTGAATTKAAAVK
-410 GATKAKELVS
+410 GVTKAKELIS

-443 VNGVGLRDQLISMA
+443 VNGAGLKDQLISMA
-457 KVESEVS
+457 KVESEIN

-484 ATKMN
+484 AIKMN

-514 LGITKEYNDV
+514 LGITKQYNEA

-536 LIGDPP
+536 LIGGPP
-542 TAMIN
+542 TAMVN

-554 FKKGLGQAQQ
+554 FKKGLGEAQQ
-564 ELVRE
+564 KLVQE
-569 GQEILRRYGVDPI
+569 GQEILRKYGIDPI
-582 IGQENLVWAP
+582 IGKENLVWAP
-592 NAVIGQHSID
+592 NRIMGQHNIA
-602 ALEEV
+602 ALENV
-607 VNRLRAVEA
+607 VNQLKAVDTA
-616 MDGDF
+616 GADI
-621 DDIVEALE
+621 DDIIEILE
-629 DLGDI
+629 DLGKQA
-634 ASTR
+634 ASRR

>member
-1 MKSSYKKQKLKGLSI
+1 
-16 MSMIYESQTL
+16 MIYESQTL

-120 TNASRNSK
+120 TNATRNSK
-128 EMVTAQKNDLKRIL
+128 EMVTAQKNDLKKIL

-157 AFFENMEKAERKRT
+157 AFFENIEKAETKRT

-183 WTAEYAKSEA
+183 WTTEYAKSEA
-193 DQAAVAALMEQL
+193 DQAAVTALMEQL
-205 KVSSTREGVV
+205 KVSSTRGGVV
-215 SPLYFNAIAY
+215 SPLYFNAAAY

-244 LKVKKEEAENRRIRD
+244 LKVKQEEAENRRIKD

-264 DHVNDPDEF
+264 DHVTDPDEF
-273 LKIAKKIGYEN
+273 LKIAKQIGYEN

-320 VTGVWDFVTNPGE
+320 VTGVWDFVTDPGE

-370 SRAHWVTYALGT
+370 SRSHWVTYALGT
-382 VATSVVGTKGAGAV
+382 VVTSVVGTKGAGAV
-396 TKTGVATTKAAAVK
+396 AKTGVATTKAAAVK
-410 GATKAKELVS
+410 GVTKAKEFS

-443 VNGVGLRDQLISMA
+443 VNGVGLKDQLISMA
-457 KVESEVS
+457 RVESEVK
-464 GRVKSVSD
+464 R
-472 YLDGIGEAGNVN
+472 AG
-484 ATKMN
+484 
-489 KLKNAIQNNTFSVDE
+489 
-504 LSEISKKMSD
+504 
-514 LGITKEYNDV
+514 KEYKNYKAVEYNGKTKVNGEDRDISRRVFQRLDIDYKRVDPDTGLTNYQLMKKGRAPFWKDGTVMELHHLIQREPGSMVELPHSLHKEYHKILHGLVENGGSFRNEPV
-524 LIKIDFGKYLRG
+524 LKKQYDNFRGKYWRWRAKQ
-536 LIGDPP
+536 ID
-542 TAMIN
+542 
-547 PHAHHIL
+547 
-554 FKKGLGQAQQ
+554 KS
-564 ELVRE
+564 EL
-569 GQEILRRYGVDPI
+569 
-582 IGQENLVWAP
+582 
-592 NAVIGQHSID
+592 
-602 ALEEV
+602 
-607 VNRLRAVEA
+607 
-616 MDGDF
+616 
-621 DDIVEALE
+621 
-629 DLGDI
+629 
-634 ASTR
+634 

>member
-1 MKSSYKKQKLKGLSI
+1 
-16 MSMIYESQTL
+16 MIYESQTL

-81 SWLRLINRHVAF
+81 SWLRLINRHIAF

-120 TNASRNSK
+120 TNATRNSK
-128 EMVTAQKNDLKRIL
+128 EMVTAQKDDLKKIL

-157 AFFENMEKAERKRT
+157 AFFENIEKAETKRSQ
-171 ETIDKVNEIDHK
+171 TIDKVNEIDHK
-183 WTAEYAKSEA
+183 WTTEYAKSEE
-193 DQAAVAALMEQL
+193 DQAAVTALMEQL
-205 KVSSTREGVV
+205 KESSTRGGVV
-215 SPLYFNAIAY
+215 SPLYFNATAY

-244 LKVKKEEAENRRIRD
+244 LKVKKEEAENRRIKD

-264 DHVNDPDEF
+264 DHVTDPDEF
-273 LKIAKKIGYEN
+273 LKIAKQIGYEN

-293 MQLEAAKQTADI
+293 MQLEASKQTADI

-320 VTGVWDFVTNPGE
+320 VTGVWDFVTDPGE

-370 SRAHWVTYALGT
+370 SRAHWVSYALGT
-382 VATSVVGTKGAGAV
+382 VVTSVVGTKGAGAI
-396 TKTGVATTKAAAVK
+396 TKTGVATTKAAAVN
-410 GATKAKELVS
+410 GVTKAKELIS

-443 VNGVGLRDQLISMA
+443 VNGNGLKEQLISMA
-457 KVESEVS
+457 RVESEII

-484 ATKMN
+484 AIKMN

-514 LGITKEYNDV
+514 LGIIKEYNDV

-554 FKKGLGQAQQ
+554 FKKGLGQKQQ

-569 GQEILRRYGVDPI
+569 GQEILRRYGIDPI
-582 IGQENLVWAP
+582 IGKENLVWAP
-592 NAVIGQHSID
+592 NAVIGQHSLD

-607 VNRLRAVEA
+607 VNRLRAIEA